1 MKLVRISAI
10 WCSSC
15 IITYPV
21 WNKIKEKYPN
31 FEYIELDYDMDDIT
45 SYEVNEILPVIIIYK
60 NGVEVARLIGE
71 KNESEI
77 SSKIEELL

>member
-15 IITYPV
+15 IITYPI

-31 FEYIELDYDMDDIT
+31 FEYVELDYDMDDIT
-45 SYEVNEILPVIIIYK
+45 NYEVNEILPVIIIYK
-60 NGVEVARLIGE
+60 ENTEIARLIGE
-71 KNESEI
+71 KTELEI
-77 SSKIEELL
+77 SNKIEELL

>member
-15 IITYPV
+15 IITYPI
-21 WNKIKEKYPN
+21 WNNIKEKYSN

-45 SYEVNEILPVIIIYK
+45 NYGVNEILPVIIIYK
-60 NGVEVARLIGE
+60 DNIEVARLIGE
-71 KNESEI
+71 KKESEI
-77 SSKIEELL
+77 SNKIEELL